1 MPAADF
7 YAFQQ
12 PQANPDTLLS
22 SVALGTPNVDVSV
35 TVSGADGDKP
45 RLWTRVSTGNVGG
58 NAGYFVQ
65 LTLSPASRQMQ
76 VARRDYTGTVTSLYT
91 EALSAGLTSVLRL
104 RFAGNA
110 FEAYVDG
117 VQHYGGSDVTVTGT
131 RAGIGCGAAGTA
143 RFDTFVAT
151 PV

>member
-1 MPAADF
+1 MVAQG
-7 YAFQQ
+7 YVLQQ
-12 PQANPDTLLS
+12 PQASPETALA
-22 SVALGTPNVDVSV
+22 SVALGTADIDVSV
-35 TVSGADGDKP
+35 TVSGATGDKP
-45 RLWTRVSTGNVGG
+45 RLWSRVSTGNVVG
-58 NAGYFVQ
+58 NAGYFVE
-65 LTLSPASRQMQ
+65 LTLSDASRQVQ
-76 VARRDYTGTVTSLYT
+76 VARRDYTGLVTSLYT

-110 FEAYVDG
+110 FKVYVDG

-131 RAGIGCGAAGTA
+131 RVGIGCGGAGTA